1 MTTWLSF
8 GLLLL
13 TATLAMRKT
22 SGALKLYFR
31 AQLIATLALFAAV
44 KMFGVNDDFYRA
56 LYIIVTI
63 PILEV
68 CVFLIWESRDRWK
81 HLSTSLS
88 FAMLSTTIAVAGMD
102 KFTVDVWISLIEG
115 ALLSAI
121 GMGLLLA
128 AQNSDERET
137 LSAIGM
143 LSLALSVFDFG
154 YVSNANWQDLNKWL
168 PSLLCAASWGWILLQ
183 RKRVTA

>member
-8 GLLLL
+8 GLLLVI
-13 TATLAMRKT
+13 AAVAMQKT

-31 AQLIATLALFAAV
+31 AQLIATLALFVAV

-56 LYIIVTI
+56 LYIIVTL

-68 CVFLIWESRDRWK
+68 CVFLIWESKDRWQ
-81 HLSTSLS
+81 HLATSLS
-88 FAMLSTTIAVAGMD
+88 FGMLSTLVVVVGIE
-102 KFTVDVWISLIEG
+102 KFTTDVWISLIEG

-121 GMGLLLA
+121 GMALLLA
-128 AQNSDERET
+128 AQKSDEREA

-143 LSLALSVFDFG
+143 LSLALSCFDFG
-154 YVSNANWQDLNKWL
+154 YVSNADWQDLNKWL